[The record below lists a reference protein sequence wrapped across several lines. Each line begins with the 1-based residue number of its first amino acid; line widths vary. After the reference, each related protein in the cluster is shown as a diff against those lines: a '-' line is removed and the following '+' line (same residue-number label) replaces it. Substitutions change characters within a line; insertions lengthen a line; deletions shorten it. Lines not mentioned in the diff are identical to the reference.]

1 MISPLF
7 VPVEDYGMKDNRV
20 WSSREEF
27 THALSHGMGAVAAL
41 VGGGFLIHSAWR
53 RGGLPQIIGATVF
66 SLSAVLLYTIS
77 SALHALPEGKTRD
90 QFERL
95 DHIAIFLLIAGT
107 YTPFTLG
114 VLHGPWGWTL
124 LVLIWSMAA
133 LGIASKLCRGLG
145 NTRLSTALYVGMG
158 WVILIAARPL
168 IERMATPGL
177 LLMLAGGVSYT
188 VGVFFFLARRIPFS
202 HLIWHLFVIGGTAF
216 HYLAI
221 RDYAG

>member
-1 MISPLF
+1 MKPL
-7 VPVEDYGMKDNRV
+7 RA

-27 THALSHGMGAVAAL
+27 THALSHGLGAMAAL

-53 RGGLPQIIGATVF
+53 NGGLSRIIGVTVF
-66 SLSAVLLYTIS
+66 SLAAVTLYAVS
-77 SALHALPEGKTRD
+77 SALHALPEGRTRD

-95 DHIAIFLLIAGT
+95 DHIAIYLLIAGT

-114 VLHGPWGWTL
+114 VLRGPWGWTL
-124 LVLIWSMAA
+124 LILIWSMA
-133 LGIASKLCRGLG
+133 LVGIASKLWRGLG
-145 NTRLSTALYVGMG
+145 NTFLSTALYVGMG

-168 IERMATPGL
+168 CERMALTGL

-188 VGVFFFLARRIPFS
+188 LGVFFFLARRIPFS
-202 HLIWHLFVIGGTAF
+202 HLIWHLLVMGGTAF

>member
-1 MISPLF
+1 
-7 VPVEDYGMKDNRV
+7 MKENRV
-20 WSSREEF
+20 WSAREEL
-27 THALSHGMGAVAAL
+27 THAISHGVGAASAL

-53 RGGLPQIIGATVF
+53 TGGLSKIIGVTVF
-66 SLSAVLLYTIS
+66 SLSAVALYAVS
-77 SALHALPEGKTRD
+77 SALHALPKGKTRD

-95 DHIAIFLLIAGT
+95 DHVAIYLLIAGT

-124 LVLIWSMAA
+124 LILIWSMAIV
-133 LGIASKLCRGLG
+133 GIASKLWRGLG
-145 NTRLSTALYVGMG
+145 NTFLSTALYIVMG
-158 WVILIAARPL
+158 WVILVAARPL
-168 IERMATPGL
+168 CERMPTTGL

-202 HLIWHLFVIGGTAF
+202 HLIWHLFVMGGTAF

-221 RDYAG
+221 RDYAN